1 MVYIDKWESFVEAA
15 QQVRNRALPSRA
27 SDAMPARLMQWEG
40 VVPLRDRRD
49 RRKRCAAN
57 AAPVA
62 QYFVAVRA
70 TREPGRGSETVCVV
84 CGRACVRMYRNAQLF
99 ISDPENTRYLVK
111 YGHVDAKLVLKVTD
125 DKVLYLSF
133 CTSSCMTLY
142 SIRPKPST

>member
-1 MVYIDKWESFVEAA
+1 
-15 QQVRNRALPSRA
+15 
-27 SDAMPARLMQWEG
+27 MPARLMQWEG
-40 VVPLRDRRD
+40 VMPLRDLRD

-111 YGHVDAKLVLKVTD
+111 YRHVDAKLVLKVTD